1 MEIET
6 NCAELRV
13 TLVTEYRVIKLT
25 RNKALQFSR
34 SDKKV
39 ENKLPQEK
47 QKKQKATTAP
57 MQPSPC

>member
-47 QKKQKATTAP
+47 HF
-57 MQPSPC
+57 